1 MQTERATYN
10 GNKKKIQDAVEN
22 MQPGDYLRLRR
33 LTPRES
39 LRLMDIPDKFI
50 DKMIYDSGNSTENLF
65 KQAGNSIVVA
75 PLYHIFRK
83 MFVDRGP
90 DKGQSYNLF

>member
-1 MQTERATYN
+1 
-10 GNKKKIQDAVEN
+10 
-22 MQPGDYLRLRR
+22 
-33 LTPRES
+33 
-39 LRLMDIPDKFI
+39 MDIPDKFI
-50 DKMIYDSGNSTENLF
+50 DKMIYDSGNSSENLF